1 MPTHDSTLCVVD
13 ETLFMDLLQE
23 VRPIVFSYRLSLG
36 TDGEELMQDVAERLL
51 RYWKQVSTS
60 KNPYAYARV
69 LARNVM
75 LALYEKIARRRRI
88 APLVSLHAL
97 EEMGVQ
103 F

>member
-1 MPTHDSTLCVVD
+1 MPNLDSTLCVVD
-13 ETLFMDLLQE
+13 ETLFMALLQE

-60 KNPYAYARV
+60 KNPYAYARM

-75 LALYEKIARRRRI
+75 LALYEKLARRRRI
-88 APLVSLHAL
+88 APFVSMHAL
-97 EEMGVQ
+97 EELGVQ